1 MATILVMVMAL
12 GFETSMLNPRALEF
26 IERDPTIER
35 WAVSRFD
42 RNHDGW
48 LTLFE
53 AQEAVREFRMIAD
66 ENGDGRVTPREYDSG
81 IAFLKARYRP

>member
-1 MATILVMVMAL
+1 MMLIMAMAVAV
-12 GFETSMLNPRALEF
+12 ETSTLNPRALEF

-35 WAVSRFD
+35 WAVARFD

-53 AQEAVREFRMIAD
+53 AQEAVREFRRIAD
-66 ENGDGRVTPREYDSG
+66 EDRDGRVTPREFDLG
-81 IAFLKARYRP
+81 IAYLKARYRP